1 MATSVWI
8 QILVKRQNGLRS
20 IYVVKKSGKC
30 LRSGSCSKDACDWMY
45 DWTKMKWE
53 VANIEILAIIT
64 IFANGIRIAE
74 SNYIEDYFRRFAFFS
89 TKALKLYK
97 NQHCLRSIR
106 MSLCLLATPNDFPD
120 RFTLYFLKHR

>member
-53 VANIEILAIIT
+53 VASIEVLIFIT
-64 IFANGIRIAE
+64 ICDNGIRIE
-74 SNYIEDYFRRFAFFS
+74 ENYYIEDDLAFFN
-89 TKALKLYK
+89 TKTSKLYTK
-97 NQHCLRSIR
+97 QHYLRSIR
-106 MSLCLLATPNDFPD
+106 ILICLLATPNDFSD
-120 RFTLYFLKHR
+120 TFTLYFLKHR